1 MQKSL
6 YALVTAVVL
15 GLSAPQAV
23 LAAPHDEVYTQ
34 TFDVERALSG
44 TNWSDTLNLTKFDT
58 NLGFLKS
65 ITFSLVGQVQ
75 GTGKAESLDVS
86 ASDVTL
92 SLSSLLTLYRPDN
105 SVLVVANPVFSETFA
120 LSAYD
125 GTIDFAGT
133 SGASTGLRSSTGSNS
148 FVSRSSS
155 DFSLF
160 SSDGLGFISL
170 GLNAIGASNGSGS
183 GNLLTQFE
191 TAAAGRLT
199 VTYEYI
205 SAVPEPET
213 YLMMLTGLAL
223 AGVVARRRK
232 AVKADIA

>member
-6 YALVTAVVL
+6 YALVTAAVL

-34 TFDVERALSG
+34 TFNVERALSG
-44 TNWSDTLNLTKFDT
+44 TNWSDTLSLTKFDS

-75 GTGKAESLDVS
+75 GTGKAESQDTS

-120 LSAYD
+120 LSAFD

-148 FVSRSSS
+148 FISYSSS
-155 DFSLF
+155 DFGLF
-160 SSDGLGFISL
+160 SSDGLGFINL
-170 GLNAIGASNGSGS
+170 GLNATGASSGSGS

-232 AVKADIA
+232 AAKADIA